1 MGYADKDIA
10 SDGFIE
16 GFERR
21 YPAFILETLLS
32 DRTTGLNIIWASGEY
47 EALGDGYAADDQ
59 ITVDKITGQ
68 NAGVIKPRVAK
79 ELERQSQRTKSRAEV
94 FTPSWLCNQMNNDL
108 DAVWFGRRG
117 VFTSEGSHGWTPNPK
132 PVTFP
137 KTRGRGLQAYIESP
151 RLEIACGE
159 APFACS
165 RYDAADGSFLPVRER
180 IGFLDRKLRVVS
192 ERAKTLEAWT
202 KQALRALAASY
213 GYEYQGDSLLIA
225 RINVFETF
233 CEHCVDRWGQ
243 LPPKDALDRAAQI
256 VSWNFW
262 QMNGLTDAVPTSQAN
277 AAAAARPACSER
289 DEQEPAQ
296 LSLFDLSSDFVVE
309 KADAAGEAEAE
320 KPIPFCVIYDWQ
332 EDEPFEFASLKNQR
346 CPMGKKF
353 YAVIG
358 NPPYQENTGD
368 TSDKPIYNYFMDECY
383 KVADKVELITPGRFL
398 FNAGKTPKDWN
409 RKMLADPH
417 LKVLNY
423 EQDSSKAFPNIDIK
437 GGVAVTLRD
446 SSRRAE
452 PIIQFIPNEILRT
465 IMLKVRSASSF
476 SPFSSL
482 VNATEYFNI
491 SEKLYVDHPEF
502 LNTTLIVR
510 GKEVPLV
517 SEGHKYDLTSNILD
531 KNPSLFYESLPR
543 DGERYRRVYGRQ
555 GGKRV
560 FRYIKA
566 EYLQDCIGL
575 EQYKV
580 IVAESN
586 NNGSFGETLV
596 DPIVGDPDVATTQT
610 FITIGFF
617 ETRFEAEAVLK
628 YISGKFSRT
637 LLGTLKIT
645 QHNKRDVWANVP
657 LQDFT
662 SSSDI
667 DWTQSIA
674 DIDKQLYAKYGLDDE
689 EIAFIES
696 HVKEMD

>member
-1 MGYADKDIA
+1 
-10 SDGFIE
+10 
-16 GFERR
+16 
-21 YPAFILETLLS
+21 
-32 DRTTGLNIIWASGEY
+32 
-47 EALGDGYAADDQ
+47 
-59 ITVDKITGQ
+59 
-68 NAGVIKPRVAK
+68 
-79 ELERQSQRTKSRAEV
+79 
-94 FTPSWLCNQMNNDL
+94 
-108 DAVWFGRRG
+108 
-117 VFTSEGSHGWTPNPK
+117 
-132 PVTFP
+132 
-137 KTRGRGLQAYIESP
+137 
-151 RLEIACGE
+151 
-159 APFACS
+159 
-165 RYDAADGSFLPVRER
+165 
-180 IGFLDRKLRVVS
+180 
-192 ERAKTLEAWT
+192 
-202 KQALRALAASY
+202 
-213 GYEYQGDSLLIA
+213 
-225 RINVFETF
+225 
-233 CEHCVDRWGQ
+233 
-243 LPPKDALDRAAQI
+243 
-256 VSWNFW
+256 
-262 QMNGLTDAVPTSQAN
+262 
-277 AAAAARPACSER
+277 
-289 DEQEPAQ
+289 
-296 LSLFDLSSDFVVE
+296 
-309 KADAAGEAEAE
+309 
-320 KPIPFCVIYDWQ
+320 
-332 EDEPFEFASLKNQR
+332 
-346 CPMGKKF
+346 
-353 YAVIG
+353 
-358 NPPYQENTGD
+358 
-368 TSDKPIYNYFMDECY
+368 
-383 KVADKVELITPGRFL
+383 
-398 FNAGKTPKDWN
+398 
-409 RKMLADPH
+409 
-417 LKVLNY
+417 
-423 EQDSSKAFPNIDIK
+423 
-437 GGVAVTLRD
+437 
-446 SSRRAE
+446 
-452 PIIQFIPNEILRT
+452 
-465 IMLKVRSASSF
+465 MLKVRSASSF